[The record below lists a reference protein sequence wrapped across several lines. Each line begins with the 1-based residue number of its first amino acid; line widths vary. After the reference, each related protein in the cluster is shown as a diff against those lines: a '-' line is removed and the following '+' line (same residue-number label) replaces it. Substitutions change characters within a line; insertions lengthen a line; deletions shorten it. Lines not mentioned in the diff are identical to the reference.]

1 MLMTEVTVKSIV
13 CQNNNNTS
21 YVTIRITSLHQGAN
35 RPPFLAFSWY
45 ILAYFGVQVKPVGF
59 SVKFYKTWVDNRYE
73 VCYNVYRNGENAD
86 ERLTPGCD

>member
-1 MLMTEVTVKSIV
+1 MMLMTEVTVKSIV

-59 SVKFYKTWVDNRYE
+59 SVKFYKRGLTIGVKCVIMFIEMERTPT
-73 VCYNVYRNGENAD
+73 NG
-86 ERLTPGCD
+86 